1 MKEAQMLKLA
11 LIVSL
16 FSGSAH
22 AHDSLVPHT
31 HPHGVSML
39 PGVEVIGVAAL
50 LLAITVISVAQFRR
64 R

>member
-1 MKEAQMLKLA
+1 MLKLA

-16 FSGSAH
+16 FSGTAH
-22 AHDSLVPHT
+22 AHDALVPHS

-50 LLAITVISVAQFRR
+50 ALALAVIAIAQFKGR
-64 R
+64 

>member
-1 MKEAQMLKLA
+1 MLKLA

-22 AHDSLVPHT
+22 AHDALVPHA
-31 HPHGVSML
+31 HPHGDSML

-50 LLAITVISVAQFRR
+50 ALALAVIAIAQFKRR
-64 R
+64 

>member
-1 MKEAQMLKLA
+1 MLKLA

-16 FSGSAH
+16 FSGTAH
-22 AHDSLVPHT
+22 AHDALVPHA

-50 LLAITVISVAQFRR
+50 ALALTVIAIAQFKGR
-64 R
+64 